1 MAFRAGVID
10 ARSWIVKNH
19 VSSRAD
25 GLCDICFCNLVSFI
39 ILPHINIHSNY
50 GLCDMPI
57 GRRAALYD
65 LLMILSSKL
74 IVDIRMC

>member
-1 MAFRAGVID
+1 MAFRAGAID

-25 GLCDICFCNLVSFI
+25 ELRDIFFCNLVTFI
-39 ILPHINIHSNY
+39 ILPHINIHSNC

-57 GRRAALYD
+57 TPPHYQ
-65 LLMILSSKL
+65 
-74 IVDIRMC
+74 